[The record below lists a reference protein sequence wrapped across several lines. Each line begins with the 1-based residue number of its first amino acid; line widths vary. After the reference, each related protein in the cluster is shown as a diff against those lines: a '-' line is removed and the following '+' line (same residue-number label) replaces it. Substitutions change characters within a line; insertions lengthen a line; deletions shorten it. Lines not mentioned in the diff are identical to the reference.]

1 MLIWG
6 GGGDKVSSLYVI
18 SISGTPY
25 LKRFLDGSIGNPK
38 GRVLR
43 SFLERS
49 RSASGANLANGSLL

>member
-1 MLIWG
+1 MIKLV
-6 GGGDKVSSLYVI
+6 VSLLSLFLVHHI
-18 SISGTPY
+18 
-25 LKRFLDGSIGNPK
+25 LKDSWMAVLGILT